1 MSDNEGKR
9 GRVRKY
15 ERYLRES
22 YMVDSED
29 AVGAYEAVVRQ
40 GGISRCPQLYLI
52 PHGTPSRQSSVLFR
66 SLIQMDPVPSISVT
80 RPR

>member
-40 GGISRCPQLYLI
+40 GGISRCPQLY
-52 PHGTPSRQSSVLFR
+52 
-66 SLIQMDPVPSISVT
+66 
-80 RPR
+80 